1 MPQASSR
8 PRHASRAIPAVL
20 AVNPANPFPLRSRH
34 DAARLA
40 DAIDAGTDDPGRP
53 STEPADH
60 EIATSQRHAEAT
72 RIVESAHARLATA
85 SSRDVAL
92 ERPVAGPARQG
103 RRSQGIPL

>member
-34 DAARLA
+34 DAALLA
-40 DAIDAGTDDPGRP
+40 DAIDAGTDDRGRP
-53 STEPADH
+53 STEQAAH

-72 RIVESAHARLATA
+72 RIVEPAHARLPI
-85 SSRDVAL
+85 VAMTD
-92 ERPVAGPARQG
+92 RPAARVMLAL
-103 RRSQGIPL
+103 RA